1 MFEKFCVQ
9 FYCLL
14 NKTNIQVVMIEAI
27 EEKREPVHPLFR
39 EIVYS
44 SLLSTNGPHLYFFLT
59 SI

>member
-44 SLLSTNGPHLYFFLT
+44 SLLSTNGPHVYFF
-59 SI
+59 